1 MTEAEQLAA
10 FVVRA
15 SYDDLS
21 EEARRQL
28 KIRVL
33 DSLGCAIGAVEG
45 EPIRLVRGQ
54 VEDFGGAPH
63 CTLIGGGKTAPD
75 RVALLNGA
83 MVRYLD
89 FNDSYMTTGETCHP
103 SDNLSAVAAGA
114 EYAQGS
120 GRDLMTALAVAYQV
134 QCRLSDVAPVR
145 SKGFDHTTQGS
156 FAVAAGVSRALG
168 LDRATIANA
177 IAICGTA
184 FNALRVTR
192 TGALSHWK
200 GLAYPNTDFGCTHAT
215 FLAMRGVTGPLEVF
229 EGNKGFMEAIAGPF
243 QIDWSKEDLERV
255 TRSSIKKYNAEF
267 HSQSALEGALELK
280 QANGFTGQE
289 VDRVEIEIFDVAYNI
304 IGGGEEGE
312 KTTIHTKEE
321 ADHSLPYMVA
331 VAILDGMV
339 APKQYE
345 PDRISRQ
352 DVQELLRRVTVR
364 PSPELSRLFPD
375 EMPCKITVWLKGGQT
390 LTIEKRDYEGFWT
403 RPMPWDQVVQKFDG
417 LAAPYADAGLR
428 QQIVDA
434 VGRLEQVPVA
444 DLMQLL
450 ARVQIP
456 ARATSKRAA
465 KSD

>member
-1 MTEAEQLAA
+1 
-10 FVVRA
+10 
-15 SYDDLS
+15 
-21 EEARRQL
+21 
-28 KIRVL
+28 
-33 DSLGCAIGAVEG
+33 
-45 EPIRLVRGQ
+45 
-54 VEDFGGAPH
+54 
-63 CTLIGGGKTAPD
+63 
-75 RVALLNGA
+75 
-83 MVRYLD
+83 
-89 FNDSYMTTGETCHP
+89 
-103 SDNLSAVAAGA
+103 
-114 EYAQGS
+114 
-120 GRDLMTALAVAYQV
+120 
-134 QCRLSDVAPVR
+134 
-145 SKGFDHTTQGS
+145 
-156 FAVAAGVSRALG
+156 
-168 LDRATIANA
+168 
-177 IAICGTA
+177 
-184 FNALRVTR
+184 
-192 TGALSHWK
+192 
-200 GLAYPNTDFGCTHAT
+200 
-215 FLAMRGVTGPLEVF
+215 
-229 EGNKGFMEAIAGPF
+229 MEAIAGPF

-339 APKQYE
+339 TPKQYE
-345 PDRISRQ
+345 PDRIRRQ

-364 PSPELSRLFPD
+364 PSPELSRPFPD

-390 LTIEKRDYEGFWT
+390 VTIEKRDYEGFWT

-450 ARVQIP
+450 ASVQIP
-456 ARATSKRAA
+456 ARTMSKRAA
-465 KSD
+465 